1 LAGALPQVDEII
13 FTDVTRNVGPE
24 PTLADADVAGPVLDP
39 LRRPLTST

>member
-1 LAGALPQVDEII
+1 MLGVLLQVDEII

-24 PTLADADVAGPVLDP
+24 PTLADADVAEPVLDP